1 MNLLSEDE
9 LMNIMQYVPDISL
22 GVSDE
27 RLYHE
32 IKLLDPTFDLY
43 RFYYRLY
50 DWAIKY
56 STIKNHMYMPLYNLL
71 NTRDKY
77 IISRSLDGNN
87 AIYTDNMEVMVDDI
101 NALNMNRTMVLDQ
114 SFGNKYIR
122 YFDSADDIRTSL
134 IHINEVMVSHPLIS
148 PMYYGEYIQF
158 DDFVVPWYRFRH
170 YSTLPVLSSS
180 YDDTILDAIKELDP
194 SINMTTIYKH
204 VVDRAG
210 RLKNSDRYRSILGP
224 LVNHINAIQGEDND
238 SITIF
243 WKGSNHTD
251 IDDRIY
257 EAFPTKYGW
266 VHDTED
272 GYMHSKYNGSDYM
285 DMMYDLVLMDRSH
298 AMFPSPDSMVSKVLL
313 MQ

>member
-9 LMNIMQYVPDISL
+9 LMNIMQYVPATSL

-43 RFYYRLY
+43 RFYYHLY
-50 DWAIKY
+50 DWSIKY

-71 NTRDKY
+71 NTSNKY
-77 IISRSLDGNN
+77 IITRSPDGSN
-87 AIYTDNMEVMVDDI
+87 AIYTDNMEVMLDDI
-101 NALNMNRTMVLDQ
+101 NSLNMNRTMVLDQ
-114 SFGNKYIR
+114 SYGHKYIR
-122 YFDSADDIRTSL
+122 YTDSADDLRTSL
-134 IHINEVMVSHPLIS
+134 AHINEVMVSHPLIS
-148 PMYYGEYIQF
+148 PMYYGEYIHF
-158 DDFVVPWYRFRH
+158 DNLVVPRYKFEH
-170 YSTLPVLSSS
+170 YSTLPVLPSS

-194 SINMTTIYKH
+194 SIHMATIYKH
-204 VVDRAG
+204 VVDRVG

-224 LVNHINAIQGEDND
+224 LVNHISTIQGEDND

-243 WKGSNHTD
+243 WEGSNHTD

-266 VHDTED
+266 VHDTDD

-298 AMFPSPDSMVSKVLL
+298 AMFPSPYSMGGKVLL